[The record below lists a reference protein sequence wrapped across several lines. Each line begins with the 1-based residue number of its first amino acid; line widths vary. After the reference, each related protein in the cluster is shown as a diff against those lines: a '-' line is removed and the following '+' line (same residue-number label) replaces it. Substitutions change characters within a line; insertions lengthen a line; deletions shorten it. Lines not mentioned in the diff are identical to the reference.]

1 MKKILRLVTTSV
13 LTLTLVACGEASSSV
28 STSGTQ
34 TSSSVSSPS
43 TSAFANVTTITLT
56 AASDTLTQVLGSL
69 KRVTVSAAL
78 NANTNPAL
86 ALEWFV
92 DGVKSNQTGRI
103 FEFTP
108 TAVGNFVLQAK
119 VGNVLSNTV
128 TVAVGQGGL
137 AVETAKFADADT
149 IELKAP
155 GGATV
160 TVVGQEVADTSY
172 YSLAKGTYVIDLK
185 KAVAQ
190 GTTVTVNLAGAD
202 GKSVAQQVTFDT
214 QEFSLDE
221 VNYFGEEVTA
231 VSGVYRIVKPFD
243 AGALFRRSYTL
254 SFEQKNIV
262 SATVSTLYTVETTV
276 PAGATAVP
284 ASSLLVNAL
293 QTNTFFVDSTTAPGI
308 YTHKITLGRKSVE
321 VKVEVV
327 NAVAEIVIPKLFEYT
342 NAVTTNKVKFDFAN
356 LTNDL
361 TDVPNLVTEVV
372 AQNSLGQ
379 YVITK
384 PYETSGTTLRR
395 LQFQFHARNFEKR
408 DFVNNQYSVT
418 LNGPSQFSTTP
429 VILFSGMETL
439 NTSNGNAAILNN
451 DLSFENFVGN
461 VAGYSNDTNAL
472 GTVMQ
477 FFDSGTPNGVYTFKI
492 SAGISGQQISKD
504 VQVLVQSPAPKL
516 DFFLAGL
523 NSSVDTITTGLNNS
537 ELGLSTRAQVVTTT
551 ADGTFVIEKPSFDGV
566 TYNLSWLATLQ
577 NYQSSLVRTS
587 EINEVTND
595 NLLSNPDSKKLFND
609 ASGIKKLDEAS
620 GSNRAW
626 QFNDAN
632 LLVKRG
638 VTVGQPI
645 NVVVKQTTGGSAPTL
660 SVSLPARSTGTGL
673 TVTHVNPL
681 ASLGAANG
689 ATATVKIA
697 DYTTTAAATLGLVQR
712 ITISGGHFV
721 INGVETT
728 TFDVQVSDFPDVLE
742 LGSGTVAANSHYR
755 FVNVNLSVNGP
766 QAIFENFASP
776 RTALLL
782 AANTNGLLLF
792 NATGTDLDTQG
803 TSTTEAKVRAYAGA
817 TFNMDKGYNSDPQD
831 SAVDSSGLWRKQL
844 AITNTTVAGVYTFKF
859 SVDNIVKEVKIQI
872 NNPTPKVFVMSGI
885 DMLDNSDVDTLKN
898 NSATSLAPST
908 ILSPLHTQYALG
920 GNEFKFATSGTGY
933 NRLQTYDVDGI
944 LPGTANY
951 VPSLFDNFVAPNA
964 SDVYTVYLPNRAL
977 TNRDMLY
984 ARIAVADL
992 AKGEY
997 DYEITKKY
1005 PDGRVETFS
1014 DKVKVTAVDNN
1025 QIATFD
1031 STNSKFIT
1039 NWIINETS
1047 FTDGTYEYSFKVNN
1061 IEKKLTINVLD
1072 APTLDVT
1079 KVLTGTVARP
1089 LFNGSYVIAADT
1101 LAANTSTTGTAL
1113 SFEFDKINV
1122 TDTQFYSVGYSF
1134 LEKDNT
1140 TLTGTKA
1147 LSDTFAL
1154 ISGTLDTTKISSIKD
1169 LNKISLGSFRR
1180 GSNAPEAGDY
1190 IQFNIKIYDAVAK
1203 SIAASGYRQAG
1214 EDIVL
1219 QVLVAATIPLID
1231 KYITVTNDG
1240 SITKGQEDGEV
1251 LTVRVFGDTF
1261 APGSG
1266 NVNITTSN
1274 FTFKAGSEQ
1283 PSNVTIGSVRYID
1296 ANTVQLVLR
1305 GNATNDYTDAN
1316 VDATVIEVLA
1326 GALTGNGALSTKATT
1341 LFKTAPTTTQA
1352 VVSMTSA
1359 TTENGTIIV
1368 TLPSGVDFSAVS
1380 ITADAASVTSA
1391 GFKVEIVDRFGNATA
1406 LPSGLTVDT
1415 AAASD
1420 TSTKLTLILAGDL
1433 TALYW
1438 TDNQR
1443 VRVTIPKTVV
1453 ETVGGNVD
1461 VLADIVVV
1469 TTFRDLKPVGATAAD
1484 IAVGTDATNTKFT
1497 VTLDDDWYFREA
1509 DGSLTY
1515 MTSKTSAELTANT
1528 NKLLPFSVF
1537 AADGTTARAFTA
1549 EYNSTNR
1556 VFTVTLATQPAA
1568 GGDESHVN
1576 FIDNKIFDKN
1586 GNAST
1591 GEIID
1596 DLVIRA

>member
-1 MKKILRLVTTSV
+1 
-13 LTLTLVACGEASSSV
+13 
-28 STSGTQ
+28 
-34 TSSSVSSPS
+34 
-43 TSAFANVTTITLT
+43 
-56 AASDTLTQVLGSL
+56 
-69 KRVTVSAAL
+69 
-78 NANTNPAL
+78 
-86 ALEWFV
+86 
-92 DGVKSNQTGRI
+92 
-103 FEFTP
+103 
-108 TAVGNFVLQAK
+108 
-119 VGNVLSNTV
+119 
-128 TVAVGQGGL
+128 
-137 AVETAKFADADT
+137 
-149 IELKAP
+149 
-155 GGATV
+155 
-160 TVVGQEVADTSY
+160 
-172 YSLAKGTYVIDLK
+172 
-185 KAVAQ
+185 
-190 GTTVTVNLAGAD
+190 
-202 GKSVAQQVTFDT
+202 
-214 QEFSLDE
+214 
-221 VNYFGEEVTA
+221 
-231 VSGVYRIVKPFD
+231 
-243 AGALFRRSYTL
+243 
-254 SFEQKNIV
+254 
-262 SATVSTLYTVETTV
+262 
-276 PAGATAVP
+276 
-284 ASSLLVNAL
+284 
-293 QTNTFFVDSTTAPGI
+293 
-308 YTHKITLGRKSVE
+308 
-321 VKVEVV
+321 
-327 NAVAEIVIPKLFEYT
+327 
-342 NAVTTNKVKFDFAN
+342 
-356 LTNDL
+356 
-361 TDVPNLVTEVV
+361 
-372 AQNSLGQ
+372 
-379 YVITK
+379 
-384 PYETSGTTLRR
+384 
-395 LQFQFHARNFEKR
+395 
-408 DFVNNQYSVT
+408 
-418 LNGPSQFSTTP
+418 
-429 VILFSGMETL
+429 METL
-439 NTSNGNAAILNN
+439 NSNNGNAAILNN

-609 ASGIKKLDEAS
+609 ASGIKKLNDATAS
-620 GSNRAW
+620 AEKTY
-626 QFNDAN
+626 QFNDAH

-638 VTVGQPI
+638 VTVPQPV
-645 NVVVKQTTGGSAPTL
+645 NVIVKQSTGSAATIANTAL
-660 SVSLPARSTGTGL
+660 TGISTGSGL
-673 TVTHVNPL
+673 TVQL
-681 ASLGAANG
+681 ATLADLGDAG

-697 DYTTTAAATLGLVQR
+697 DYSTTAAATLGLKIR
-712 ITISGGHFV
+712 TTITNGMFV
-721 INGVETT
+721 VNGVETA
-728 TFDVQVSDFPDVLE
+728 TFDIQVSDFPDVLE
-742 LGSGTVAANSHYR
+742 LGTGTVAANSHYR

-782 AANTNGLLLF
+782 AANKNGLLLF
-792 NATGTDLDTQG
+792 NATGTGLDTQG

-817 TFNMDKGYNSDPQD
+817 TFNMDTGYNSDPQD

-844 AITNTTVAGVYTFKF
+844 AITNTTVAGVYTLKF

-885 DMLDNSDVDTLKN
+885 DMLDSGDVDTLKN

-951 VPSLFDNFVAPNA
+951 VPSLFDKFVAPNA

-1072 APTLDVT
+1072 APTFDVT

-1180 GSNAPEAGDY
+1180 GTNAPEAGDY

-1203 SIAASGYRQAG
+1203 SIVASGYRQAG

-1261 APGSG
+1261 APGAG

-1274 FTFKAGSEQ
+1274 FIFRTDSVASEQ
-1283 PSNVTIGSVRYID
+1283 PTTVTIGRVIYVD

-1305 GNATNDYTDAN
+1305 GNATNDYTDAD
-1316 VDATVIEVLA
+1316 VDATAIDVKA
-1326 GALTGNGALSTKATT
+1326 GALTGAAALTTKATT

-1359 TTENGTIIV
+1359 TTDNGTIIV
-1368 TLPSGVDFSAVS
+1368 TLPSGLDFTAVTHTS
-1380 ITADAASVTSA
+1380 GNASNIATA

-1406 LPSGLTVDT
+1406 LPTGLTVDT
-1415 AAASD
+1415 ASASN
-1420 TSTKLTLILAGDL
+1420 TGTKLTLTLDGSL

-1453 ETVGGNVD
+1453 ETVGGDVD

-1469 TTFRDLKPVGATAAD
+1469 TTFRDLKPVTL
-1484 IAVGTDATNTKFT
+1484 TPERLSLTQFK
-1497 VTLDDDWYFREA
+1497 VTLDDDWYTR
-1509 DGSLTY
+1509 S
-1515 MTSKTSAELTANT
+1515 
-1528 NKLLPFSVF
+1528 
-1537 AADGTTARAFTA
+1537 ADGTLVYMGNQTEANMAANAGGLIPFTYTVA
-1549 EYNSTNR
+1549 NAANTPLGISYDATTR
-1556 VFTVTLATQPAA
+1556 VFTVRYAA
-1568 GGDESHVN
+1568 AVN
-1576 FIDNKIFDKN
+1576 GADAVVVTPTANKIFDKN
-1586 GNAST
+1586 GNTNATAALSSFT
-1591 GEIID
+1591 
-1596 DLVIRA
+1596 AAA